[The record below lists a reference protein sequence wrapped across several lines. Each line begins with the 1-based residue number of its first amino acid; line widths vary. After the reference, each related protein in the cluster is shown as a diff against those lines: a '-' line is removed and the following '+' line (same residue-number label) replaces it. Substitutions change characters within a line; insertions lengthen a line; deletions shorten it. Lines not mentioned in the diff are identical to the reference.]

1 MLRTGRLLRE
11 DFLQQSSFDE
21 TDAYCPLDKQHA
33 ILSVIKAAH
42 EAMTAAVS
50 AGVPAADVTGARILG
65 EIARMRGWPPAGS
78 GARADELTR
87 RIEATLHLE
96 DTLNP
101 EDGPGPGGDAR

>member
-1 MLRTGRLLRE
+1 
-11 DFLQQSSFDE
+11 
-21 TDAYCPLDKQHA
+21 
-33 ILSVIKAAH
+33 
-42 EAMTAAVS
+42 MTAAVS

-87 RIEATLHLE
+87 RIEATLSLE

-101 EDGPGPGGDAR
+101 EGTLRPEASPGPAGAPGSAASPGPEAGPGPAGDAR